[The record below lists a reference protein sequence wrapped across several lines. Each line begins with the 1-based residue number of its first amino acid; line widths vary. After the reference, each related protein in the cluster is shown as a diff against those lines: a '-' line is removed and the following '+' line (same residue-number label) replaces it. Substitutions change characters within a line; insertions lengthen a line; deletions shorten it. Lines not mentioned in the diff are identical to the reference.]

1 MTTTKK
7 RIDDLERTLA
17 AMQAADLEAPM
28 SLWGRLNPE
37 DGTPRCRIWQQ
48 PGALTRYKA
57 HAIAG
62 SFGFFTVSCPMI
74 AQGPPLPG
82 SGQER
87 AERPCTTCPHW
98 R

>member
-1 MTTTKK
+1 MSTAK
-7 RIDDLERTLA
+7 RLT
-17 AMQAADLEAPM
+17 DLEATLAGMATAAQEPPV

-57 HAIAG
+57 HTYQG
-62 SFGFFTVSCPMI
+62 SFGFYTVSCPMVD
-74 AQGPPLPG
+74 QGPPLPG